1 MNLFL
6 KQNELICMNF
16 LKLKIQ
22 CKNYFIYRNQK
33 CLLVRP
39 TADCTAR
46 NKLAMTDLFDFT
58 SK

>member
-6 KQNELICMNF
+6 KQNKYICMNF

-22 CKNYFIYRNQK
+22 CKNYFIYRDQK

-39 TADCTAR
+39 TADFTAR
-46 NKLAMTDLFDFT
+46 NKLAITDLFDFI